1 MSENGFAPGLTLG
14 IAIIMIAIAWG
25 LSGCGATVPKPTV
38 VIKVIERKIDIPPQ
52 LRKCDGVTPVRM
64 ESQASAAKN
73 LNRYVG
79 GLTAC
84 SGRHDRTID
93 LIDKFN
99 AAVDQANAD

>member
-1 MSENGFAPGLTLG
+1 
-14 IAIIMIAIAWG
+14 
-25 LSGCGATVPKPTV
+25 
-38 VIKVIERKIDIPPQ
+38 
-52 LRKCDGVTPVRM
+52 M

-73 LNRYVG
+73 LNRYAG